1 MKLTMGEFEENK
13 KQIFDTIISSI
24 ETAIDN
30 DQPQIYIKSLKVAGE
45 TVDVVAEKKD
55 WPISLG
61 KALEF
66 YRSSE
71 DYESCAKCQKMI
83 DQLVK
88 EK

>member
-1 MKLTMGEFEENK
+1 MKLTLSEFEENK

-24 ETAIDN
+24 EAAIEN
-30 DQPQIYIKSLKVAGE
+30 DQPQIYIKSLRVAGE

-55 WPISLG
+55 WSESLG
-61 KALEF
+61 KALVF

-83 DQLVK
+83 DLLVK